1 MAAFMVDAVHEY
13 EINFICIKLLLFQM
27 NVTERK
33 MVVLWSSTL
42 WPTKIAGEVFT
53 WIVATA

>member
-13 EINFICIKLLLFQM
+13 EINFICIKMLLFQM

-53 WIVATA
+53 

>member
-1 MAAFMVDAVHEY
+1 MAAFMGDTVHEY

-42 WPTKIAGEVFT
+42 WPYKELPVKFIPEL
-53 WIVATA
+53 

>member
-1 MAAFMVDAVHEY
+1 MAAFIIDTIHEY

-27 NVTERK
+27 NVMEGK
-33 MVVLWSSTL
+33 MVVLWNPSPL
-42 WPTKIAGEVFT
+42 LRVAGEIYI